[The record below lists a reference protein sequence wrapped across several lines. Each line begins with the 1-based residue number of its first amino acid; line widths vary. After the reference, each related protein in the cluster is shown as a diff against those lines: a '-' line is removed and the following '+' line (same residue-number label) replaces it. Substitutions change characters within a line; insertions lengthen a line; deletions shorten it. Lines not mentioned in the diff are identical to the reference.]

1 MPDFTRLFGAAARA
15 LGDSSSPSS
24 PQGSPQ
30 RGQRSGST
38 DWRDL
43 VRTAADTLTGDGR
56 DQGQGEGHHGQG
68 QGRDQGRVD
77 HGQGQQARGGQQQQ
91 SRGQR
96 PDAPSHDDAVALAKY
111 DYLVRTARPDQL
123 EQVHRDAFERLSPAQ
138 REQLRARLGDELP
151 AHERP
156 RGDGSDELARAATRG
171 ETAHPG
177 LLQRVLGG
185 RGGAQGSE
193 RQGSGRPGSGR
204 AGAAAAGAAAGLGVG
219 ALGGLA
225 VAVAGAAALSATAAP
240 LLGDALASGVD
251 FDGLAEG
258 FGVDGLAEGVQGLG
272 GGVEG
277 LAQSGEEH
285 LTGFGEQVGDLGQG
299 FQIPGLGDLFDR

>member
-1 MPDFTRLFGAAARA
+1 MPDFSRLFGAAARA
-15 LGDSSSPSS
+15 LGDSSSTPSS
-24 PQGSPQ
+24 RQGSPQ
-30 RGQRSGST
+30 RGQRGGSA

-43 VRTAADTLTGDGR
+43 VRTAADRLTGDG
-56 DQGQGEGHHGQG
+56 QGQ
-68 QGRDQGRVD
+68 VD
-77 HGQGQQARGGQQQQ
+77 HGQERGGQQHQQ
-91 SRGQR
+91 HQQPRGQR
-96 PDAPSHDDAVALAKY
+96 PGSPAHDDAVALAKY

-123 EQVHRDAFERLSPAQ
+123 EQVHREAFERLSPAQ
-138 REQLRARLGDELP
+138 REQVRARLTDELP

-185 RGGAQGSE
+185 RGAAQGST
-193 RQGSGRPGSGR
+193 GRGSGR

-225 VAVAGAAALSATAAP
+225 VAVAGGAALSAAAAP

-258 FGVDGLAEGVQGLG
+258 FGLDGLAEGVEGLG

>member
-1 MPDFTRLFGAAARA
+1 MPDFTRLLGAAARA
-15 LGDSSSPSS
+15 LGDSSSPSRH
-24 PQGSPQ
+24 GSPQ
-30 RGQRSGST
+30 QGAAQQGQRGGST

-43 VRTAADTLTGDGR
+43 VRTAADRLTGDGR
-56 DQGQGEGHHGQG
+56 DQGQ
-68 QGRDQGRVD
+68 VD
-77 HGQGQQARGGQQQQ
+77 HGQVRGGQQHQQ
-91 SRGQR
+91 PRRQR
-96 PDAPSHDDAVALAKY
+96 PGAPSHDDAVALAKY

-138 REQLRARLGDELP
+138 REQVRARLTDELP
-151 AHERP
+151 AHEHP
-156 RGDGSDELARAATRG
+156 RSDGSDELARAATRG

-185 RGGAQGSE
+185 RGAAQGSGRQGSGWQGSGQQGS
-193 RQGSGRPGSGR
+193 RQGSGRLA
-204 AGAAAAGAAAGLGVG
+204 AGAAGAAAGLGVG
-219 ALGGLA
+219 AIGGLA

-258 FGVDGLAEGVQGLG
+258 FGLDGLAEGVEGLG

-277 LAQSGEEH
+277 LAQTGEEH
-285 LTGFGEQVGDLGQG
+285 LTGFGEQIGDLGQG